1 MIFKILLPRSVQ
13 TPNSDKNWRMSC
25 PLQMFVTQLQ
35 YKYSLAWSD
44 ANLAFLAPDITTL
57 TYFLTLSSTRVLDKI
72 LDRVLEQ

>member
-1 MIFKILLPRSVQ
+1 
-13 TPNSDKNWRMSC
+13 MSC